1 MRTIR
6 RLYSIDIHDKTGDN
20 KRFITK
26 LSDKDLIRIHNIII
40 NNNPNKKYF
49 YYHAFPNHTWM
60 VYSRNELKRKAGTSV
75 IEYLQEATLDI
86 KETDPKAEESS
97 LRIPYRKVIRLVEE
111 FMRLKQ

>member
-26 LSDKDLIRIHNIII
+26 LSDKDLIQIHNIII

-60 VYSRNELKRKAGTSV
+60 VYSKYELKRKAGTSV

-111 FMRLKQ
+111 FMRIKQ